1 MEELS
6 NRVRVDYLQ
15 INLNLLQILVYLIKI
30 NLQLD
35 LISQLKAQLELY
47 LISSSNQLNQQLE
60 VDKDYLDKI
69 KIKQQ
74 VYLTS
79 QN

>member
-35 LISQLKAQLELY
+35 LISQVKAQLELY